1 MQAKLIDISGQAAA
15 PLDLWEPVIVTRE
28 EIAREAERLADLP
41 RPANGRRESLFVHP
55 RATAPGLGLAPGI
68 RVTLS
73 VLKPGERSEPVRQN
87 ATQVNFC
94 IAGTGH
100 SVVAGRCFDFAQYDV
115 WNTPSF
121 APVWHVNDGDALQV
135 RLTYSNAALLE
146 KMNILVVEDN
156 PKLVEAVKEEAD
168 HRDDPR

>member
-1 MQAKLIDISGQAAA
+1 MGRPRARPFDRHIRRRRARGRPMGRPYMSPWPIRRHAMTQAKLIDISGAPAA

-55 RATAPGLGLAPGI
+55 RASAPGLGLAPGI

-94 IAGTGH
+94 IGGAGH
-100 SVVAGRCFDFAQYDV
+100 SVVAGRRFDFAQYDV
-115 WNTPSF
+115 WNTPS
-121 APVWHVNDGDALQV
+121 
-135 RLTYSNAALLE
+135 
-146 KMNILVVEDN
+146 
-156 PKLVEAVKEEAD
+156 
-168 HRDDPR
+168 